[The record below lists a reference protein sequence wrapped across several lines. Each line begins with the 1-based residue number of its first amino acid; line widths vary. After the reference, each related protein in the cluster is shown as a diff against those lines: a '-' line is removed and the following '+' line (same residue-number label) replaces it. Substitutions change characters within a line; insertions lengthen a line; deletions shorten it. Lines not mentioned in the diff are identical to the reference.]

1 MVTGIYLLGRGRL
14 GDQTIFY
21 QVAFFFSFK
30 TEKDLGS
37 SQQSSGNIF
46 LYSQAPSN
54 QHMVFAFRTSSA
66 WRNRD
71 GSSRQQ
77 EALVMWGARIS
88 GLPTPRHVH
97 SL

>member
-1 MVTGIYLLGRGRL
+1 MGIYLLGKCRL
-14 GDQTIFY
+14 GDQTVFY
-21 QVAFFFSFK
+21 QVAFFFFVPFK
-30 TEKDLGS
+30 TERGLGS

-66 WRNRD
+66 WGNRD

-97 SL
+97 LL